1 MGLFSNNKKPCPLC
15 GSPTPRL
22 LATKVEDMPLCK
34 ECAGK
39 IDLPDG
45 ALDRMTLAQLEQY
58 MAFYEENAALRETFS
73 EDYRYG
79 FGLLQLEFLG
89 FHTGGILLEALFGQ
103 FDLQFLVLDLLGNGI
118 ELAVV
123 AHVVLLLLVIAD
135 ENLGLVDLALALLG
149 ERVQLLDFG
158 IDVVDPGFQAGHL
171 VFEIL
176 NLERQFTFHLV
187 DFVDPA
193 VDLLQFIECDDLLLH
208 RIVNVGSFL
217 LCCHIMY
224 VYSLD
229 LNQIVHRIARAFTL
243 ANRKGN
249 QIFRQNIK

>member
-1 MGLFSNNKKPCPLC
+1 MRRF
-15 GSPTPRL
+15 
-22 LATKVEDMPLCK
+22 
-34 ECAGK
+34 
-39 IDLPDG
+39 
-45 ALDRMTLAQLEQY
+45 
-58 MAFYEENAALRETFS
+58 
-73 EDYRYG
+73 
-79 FGLLQLEFLG
+79 
-89 FHTGGILLEALFGQ
+89 
-103 FDLQFLVLDLLGNGI
+103 QFLVLDLLGNGI

-187 DFVDPA
+187 DFVDLA

-224 VYSLD
+224 LYSLD